1 MRRLYETFIQYRFLI
16 LAFFTILAI
25 LGYRAY
31 KEIPVDAFPD
41 ITPKQVII
49 YTESP
54 GNPPQMIEK
63 LITYPIE
70 SSMAGLPGVKLIMS
84 NSIFGLSYV
93 SIFFEDK
100 YDIYFL
106 RQLVSERLANVDIPK
121 ELGKPVLGPNTTGLG
136 QVFWYSIED
145 STKKYSLAKLREIQ
159 EYVVAPLL
167 KSIDGVEE
175 VVSWGG
181 FEKQYEAQVDPKKLQ
196 AVGVTYEDVI
206 EALQRTNISAGG
218 QYIAMNKE
226 QYIIRGAG
234 FYKNLDQIARTVI
247 KSQGIKSVT
256 VADVA
261 KVVEGR
267 APRFGAVTIDGQ
279 ERMFGMVLQRSGTNA
294 AKVVERIKQKLPKI
308 DQALPKGVHIR
319 PIYDRSQITKKAVHT
334 MTSALISGAIL
345 VIVVLLLFMFELRS
359 AFIVVLSLPI
369 SLLLAF
375 LAMRYFGI
383 SANLMSLSGLAIA
396 IGMIVDAT
404 IVVVEN
410 AFRLLHSSKEEK
422 SVIIAQAAAS
432 VTKPVVFAIL
442 IIIAV
447 FSPLIWLGGLA
458 GKLYAPMAIDIIFVM
473 IASILVALVLVPVL
487 AYLLLK
493 PTKRAESPLIS
504 FIKKLYV
511 PVLEFVLRYPKT
523 IVTTSFVIFVF
534 LAVLVSGQGR
544 EFMPKLNEESIM
556 YRVIAIPGTALEQSV
571 ELSKKLEHFIKANFD
586 EAKSVLAMIGRS
598 EKGETAGTNYM
609 EILVDVKQGT
619 DTKALEER
627 MTKRLQE
634 RFDYVQFVPTQP
646 IAMRIEELLEG
657 VKAELAIKIYGS
669 DQRILGDLAKKV
681 EALLHKVKGLKSS
694 EIESQLGQAQI
705 IIEPN
710 YNKMARLGIK
720 AQEIMDVVRH
730 VVGEEPVSVKFE
742 GVKKFPIVVKVADAR
757 RSIENLENLLI
768 RSYSGAVARLKDV
781 ADIRIQQG
789 PSFIKRENL
798 SRYIVISFDVE
809 GRDIAS
815 FVKEADSL
823 IRQKI
828 DFPTGY
834 YYQWAGDF
842 KNMQEATKRLAFIIP
857 SIVGIVFLLLYT
869 AFGSVKKS
877 IIILLGVPLGLIGA
891 FAALLIADI
900 YISIAAIIGFIVIF
914 AIAILNGIVLVS
926 FIEEVAKK
934 FEHVKIL
941 DLVKEATLLRL
952 RPVLMTA
959 ATTFFGIVPLLF
971 AKGVGSEIQ
980 YPLAVVVTGGIV
992 TSTFVTLVV
1001 LPALYLLFY
1010 RKES

>member
-1 MRRLYETFIQYRFLI
+1 M
-16 LAFFTILAI
+16 
-25 LGYRAY
+25 
-31 KEIPVDAFPD
+31 
-41 ITPKQVII
+41 
-49 YTESP
+49 
-54 GNPPQMIEK
+54 
-63 LITYPIE
+63 
-70 SSMAGLPGVKLIMS
+70 
-84 NSIFGLSYV
+84 
-93 SIFFEDK
+93 
-100 YDIYFL
+100 
-106 RQLVSERLANVDIPK
+106 
-121 ELGKPVLGPNTTGLG
+121 
-136 QVFWYSIED
+136 
-145 STKKYSLAKLREIQ
+145 
-159 EYVVAPLL
+159 
-167 KSIDGVEE
+167 
-175 VVSWGG
+175 SWGG
-181 FEKQYEAQVDPKKLQ
+181 FAKQYEVRIDPKKLQ
-196 AVGVTYEDVI
+196 ALGVTYEDVI
-206 EALQRTNISAGG
+206 DALQRTNMSAGG

-234 FYKNLDQIARTVI
+234 FYKNIDHIARTII

-256 VADVA
+256 IADVA
-261 KVVEGR
+261 KVVEGET
-267 APRFGAVTIDGQ
+267 PRFGAVTIDGQ

-294 AKVVERIKQKLPKI
+294 AKVVERIKQKLPQI

-319 PIYDRSQITKKAVHT
+319 PIYDRSEITKKAVHT
-334 MTSALISGAIL
+334 MTSALLSGAAL
-345 VIVVLLLFMFELRS
+345 VIIVLLLFMFELRS
-359 AFIVVLSLPI
+359 AFIVVLSLPL

-410 AFRLLHSSKEEK
+410 AFRLLHSGKGDK
-422 SVIIAQAAAS
+422 SAIIAEATAS
-432 VTKPVVFAIL
+432 VTKPVLFAIF

-447 FSPLIWLGGLA
+447 FSPLLWLGGLA

-493 PTKRAESPLIS
+493 PTKRAESPLVS
-504 FIKKLYV
+504 LTKKLYT
-511 PVLEFVLRYPKT
+511 PFLAFALRYPKT
-523 IVTTSFVIFVF
+523 IVAASFVVF
-534 LAVLVSGQGR
+534 ALLAVLVSMQGR

-571 ELSKKLEHFIKANFD
+571 ELSKQLEEFIKADFD

-609 EILVDVKQGT
+609 EILVDVKKGI

-627 MTKRLQE
+627 MTKKLQE
-634 RFDYVQFVPTQP
+634 HFDYVQFVPTQP

-669 DQRILGDLAKKV
+669 DQQILGDLAKKV
-681 EALLHKVKGLKSS
+681 EAILHKVRGLKSS

-710 YNKMARLGIK
+710 YNKMARLGFTAK
-720 AQEIMDVVRH
+720 EIMDVVRY

-757 RSIENLENLLI
+757 SSIENLENLLL
-768 RSYSGAVARLKDV
+768 RSHSGDVARLKDV

-809 GRDIAS
+809 DRDIAS
-815 FVKEADSL
+815 FVKEADDL
-823 IRQKI
+823 LRRNVEL
-828 DFPTGY
+828 PAGY

-842 KNMQEATKRLAFIIP
+842 KNMQEATKRMAFIVPTI
-857 SIVGIVFLLLYT
+857 IGIVFLLLYT
-869 AFGSVKKS
+869 AFASVKKAV
-877 IIILLGVPLGLIGA
+877 IILLGVPLGLIGA
-891 FAALLIADI
+891 FAALLVADI
-900 YISIAAIIGFIVIF
+900 YLSIAAIIGFIVIF

-926 FIEEVAKK
+926 FIEEIAKK
-934 FEHVKIL
+934 FEHVKVP

-980 YPLAVVVTGGIV
+980 YPLAVVVTGGII
-992 TSTFVTLVV
+992 TSTLVTLGV

>member
-1 MRRLYETFIQYRFLI
+1 MRRLYALFIRYRFLI
-16 LAFFTILAI
+16 LAFFAI
-25 LGYRAY
+25 VSVLGYRAY
-31 KEIPVDAFPD
+31 KDIPVDAFPD

-54 GNPPQMIEK
+54 GNPPEMIEK

-70 SSMAGLPGVKLIMS
+70 SAMAGLPGVKLIMS

-93 SIFFEDK
+93 SIFFDDK

-106 RQLVSERLANVDIPK
+106 RQLVNERLANVDIPK
-121 ELGKPVLGPNTTGLG
+121 ELGKPTLGPNTTGLG
-136 QVFWYSIED
+136 QVFWYTIED
-145 STKKYSLAKLREIQ
+145 TTKKYSLAKLREIQ

-181 FEKQYEAQVDPKKLQ
+181 FAKQYEVRIDPKKLQ
-196 AVGVTYEDVI
+196 ALGVTYEDVI
-206 EALQRTNISAGG
+206 DALQRTNMSAGG

-234 FYKNLDQIARTVI
+234 LYTTLDQIARTVI
-247 KSQGIKSVT
+247 KSRGIKSVT
-256 VADVA
+256 IADVA

-294 AKVVERIKQKLPKI
+294 AKVVERIKQKLSQI
-308 DQALPKGVHIR
+308 EQALPNGVHIR
-319 PIYDRSQITKKAVHT
+319 PIYDRSEITKKAVHT
-334 MTSALISGAIL
+334 MTSALLSGAAL
-345 VIVVLLLFMFELRS
+345 VIIVLLLFMFELRS
-359 AFIVVLSLPI
+359 AFIVVLSLPL

-410 AFRLLHSSKEEK
+410 AFRLLHSGKEEK
-422 SVIIAQAAAS
+422 STIIAEATAS
-432 VTKPVVFAIL
+432 VTKPVLFAIF

-447 FSPLIWLGGLA
+447 FSPLLWLGGLA

-487 AYLLLK
+487 AYVLLRA
-493 PTKRAESPLIS
+493 TKRAESPLVS
-504 FIKKLYV
+504 FIKKLYT
-511 PVLEFVLRYPKT
+511 PLLEWSLRYPRM
-523 IVTTSFVIFVF
+523 VVVSSFMVFVL
-534 LAVLVSGQGR
+534 LAMLVSMQGR

-571 ELSKKLEHFIKANFD
+571 ELSKQIEEFIKADFD

-609 EILVDVKQGT
+609 EILVDVKKGV

-627 MTKRLQE
+627 MTKKLQE

-669 DQRILGDLAKKV
+669 YQQILGDLAKKV
-681 EALLHKVKGLKSS
+681 EALLHKVQGLKSS
-694 EIESQLGQAQI
+694 EVESQLGQAQI
-705 IIEPN
+705 VIEPN
-710 YNKMARLGIK
+710 YNKMARLGFTAK
-720 AQEIMDVVRH
+720 EIMDVVRY

-742 GVKKFPIVVKVADAR
+742 GVKKFPIVVKVSDAR
-757 RSIENLENLLI
+757 SSIESLENLLL
-768 RSYSGAVARLKDV
+768 RSHSGAVARLKDV

-809 GRDIAS
+809 DRDIAS
-815 FVKEADSL
+815 FVKEADDL
-823 IRQKI
+823 LRRNVEL
-828 DFPTGY
+828 PAGY

-842 KNMQEATKRLAFIIP
+842 KNMQEATKRMALIVPTIIG
-857 SIVGIVFLLLYT
+857 VVFLLLYT
-869 AFGSVKKS
+869 AFASFKKAL
-877 IIILLGVPLGLIGA
+877 IILLGVPLGLIGA

-900 YISIAAIIGFIVIF
+900 YLSIAAIIGFIVIF

-926 FIEEVAKK
+926 FIEEIAKK
-934 FEHVKIL
+934 FEHVKIP

-959 ATTFFGIVPLLF
+959 ATTLFGIVPLLF
-971 AKGVGSEIQ
+971 ASGVGSEIQ
-980 YPLAVVVTGGIV
+980 YPLAVVVTGGII
-992 TSTFVTLVV
+992 TSTLVTLGV
-1001 LPALYLLFY
+1001 LPALYLLLY